1 MAKVHKTRV
10 CKILVIR
17 QQRTVIP
24 KDWETN
30 DVSPVTGPVYS
41 GEGFQAAE

>member
-1 MAKVHKTRV
+1 MPETMVFKT
-10 CKILVIR
+10 LAIR